1 MLKIFFYLSLSLFI
15 YNFSWAGDCDTTI
28 SSATTTQL
36 VCADNDTLTVSG
48 SITLTGSDTAVDAE
62 GEDGV
67 TITNTGTI
75 QATGATTDK
84 AIQGKG
90 T

>member
-48 SITLTGSDTAVDAE
+48 SITLASQETVDAE